1 MTIGDQVVKMQL
13 WDTSG
18 QERFRS
24 MTQAYYRGASG
35 IMLVYD
41 VTEENTLLT
50 LPDWL
55 GDIKNVSPICQVC
68 VNKFTAPQICS
79 NVRFYKSV
87 HVLSVIRKKKNQ
99 KQNKTII
106 LQLSNQQFYYT
117 TIVLKCE
124 IYVPVS
130 LYAYSIIHLK

>member
-55 GDIKNVSPICQVC
+55 GDIKNVSLFCQVYMQSC
-68 VNKFTAPQICS
+68 VSNFTASQFCS
-79 NVRFYKSV
+79 M
-87 HVLSVIRKKKNQ
+87 
-99 KQNKTII
+99 
-106 LQLSNQQFYYT
+106 
-117 TIVLKCE
+117 
-124 IYVPVS
+124 
-130 LYAYSIIHLK
+130 

>member
-1 MTIGDQVVKMQL
+1 MEVNNQIVKMQL

-41 VTEENTLLT
+41 VTEENTLTT

-55 GDIKNVSPICQVC
+55 GDIANVS
-68 VNKFTAPQICS
+68 N
-79 NVRFYKSV
+79 
-87 HVLSVIRKKKNQ
+87 
-99 KQNKTII
+99 
-106 LQLSNQQFYYT
+106 
-117 TIVLKCE
+117 E
-124 IYVPVS
+124 
-130 LYAYSIIHLK
+130 